1 MRYIQSVRPLFIE
14 GLLRPSLEA
23 RQRGALLTRRKGRVL
38 EPSVRRPLTT
48 LTISAEQN
56 RHPFNPLVY
65 PRAGLYKPGVLRP
78 LLLLLVP
85 CLYHSTLASAS
96 TMSPI
101 ISEIL
106 KIQVAPTFQ
115 LDSPAFK
122 ELRDAVV
129 VKGGVKE
136 QYYGMSMDHPDNL
149 LWVIREHNFCYI
161 W

>member
-1 MRYIQSVRPLFIE
+1 MARC
-14 GLLRPSLEA
+14 LLGE
-23 RQRGALLTRRKGRVL
+23 KVGRVL
-38 EPSVRRPLTT
+38 EPSVRRPLSTQI
-48 LTISAEQN
+48 ISAEQN

-65 PRAGLYKPGVLRP
+65 PRAGLYKPEVLRP
-78 LLLLLVP
+78 FLLSLVP
-85 CLYHSTLASAS
+85 CLHHSTLASAS

-129 VKGGVKE
+129 DKAA
-136 QYYGMSMDHPDNL
+136 
-149 LWVIREHNFCYI
+149 
-161 W
+161 